1 MKLCHAC
8 HFKDWDFEDPLWQG
22 LLNGI
27 RPGWREGGKIHR
39 KDWEWT
45 LGLYGLYQLACVRPD
60 AIALSVGAGHE
71 WPLYYLANRIKQVH
85 AIDLYEQK
93 YYGDEDNPSMLV
105 KPEKFAPFPYRRE
118 ALVVHRMDALNL
130 SFNDDYFDFV
140 FSFSSIE
147 HFGGHTAAA
156 QSLREI
162 GRVLKP
168 GGVAAIATEL
178 ILNNVA
184 HDGFFLPQEIM
195 PDLIEPAGLDLVE
208 PIDFTID
215 EQVARNPVNIDVE
228 SATWEKIY
236 PHVAV
241 QTHGVVITSIMF
253 FLRKPAGW
261 RLPRKPYYI
270 GIRRQLIP
278 QWAVR
283 VIPKSLRRKLKR
295 YFFLHNRFT

>member
-1 MKLCHAC
+1 MEKMKLCHAC

-71 WPLYYLANRIKQVH
+71 WPLYYLANHIKQVH

-93 YYGDEDNPSMLV
+93 YHGDEDNPSMLV

-208 PIDFTID
+208 PIDFAID
-215 EQVARNPVNIDVE
+215 EQVAKNPVNIDVE
-228 SATWEKIY
+228 SAIWGKIY

-241 QTHGVVITSIMF
+241 QTRGVVITSIMF
-253 FLRKPAGW
+253 FLRKPEGW
-261 RLPRKPYYI
+261 RLPRKPRYV

-283 VIPKSLRRKLKR
+283 VIPKSFRR
-295 YFFLHNRFT
+295 